1 MTHPLALVGN
11 TGSPYS
17 RKMRAVLRY
26 RRIPF
31 RWLAKGSRWH
41 LGAGVPEVKV
51 PIIPVIGFPDDAG
64 TYVEAMTDS
73 SPQIMVLEERFDGR
87 SIIPTDPVV
96 AFLDHLIEDYAD
108 EWVTKAMYHYRWHPP
123 EARDKAGKILPL
135 QSNIAM
141 GDDEW
146 NRMRE
151 WITDRQVGRLGF
163 VGSTPSTVP
172 VIEASYRRLLEILD
186 AHLRTSE
193 FVLGGRPSR
202 ADFGLF
208 GQLSQLTW
216 IDTEGIDVAV
226 EISPRT
232 WTWVDRTDDLSW
244 FEPEESEPWFSRDD
258 VSPTLTALLAEIG
271 RTYVPFMLAN
281 HRAFETDS
289 DVVRY
294 EVDGVTCE
302 QGAFGYQRKCLDW
315 LRDLYHGLVAD
326 DRTAVDGILA
336 GTGCEAL
343 FVD

>member
-26 RRIPF
+26 RQIPF
-31 RWLAKGSRWH
+31 RWLPKGSRWH
-41 LGAGVPEVKV
+41 TGIPAVKV
-51 PIIPVIGFPDDAG
+51 PIIPVLAFPDGSGA
-64 TYVEAMTDS
+64 YVEAMTDS
-73 SPQIMVLEERFDGR
+73 SPQIMVLEERFYGR
-87 SIIPTDPVV
+87 SIVPADPVV
-96 AFLDHLIEDYAD
+96 ACLDHLIEDYAG

-123 EARDKAGKILPL
+123 EARDKAGKLLPL
-135 QSNIAM
+135 QAGINLA
-141 GDDEW
+141 DDDW
-146 NRMRE
+146 TRMRD
-151 WITDRQVGRLGF
+151 WITNRRVDRLSL

-202 ADFGLF
+202 CDFGLF

-216 IDTEGIDVAV
+216 FDTEGVDVAV
-226 EISPRT
+226 EVSPRT
-232 WTWVDRTDDLSW
+232 VTWVERADDLSW
-244 FEPEESEPWFSRDD
+244 FEPDDSEPWFTRDD
-258 VSPTLTALLAEIG
+258 VSPSLTALLGEIG
-271 RTYVPFMLAN
+271 RTYAPFMIAN

-302 QGAFGYQRKCLDW
+302 QGPFAYQRKCLDW
-315 LRDLYHGLVAD
+315 LRDIYHGMEAG
-326 DRTAVDGILA
+326 DRAAVDDILA